1 MSKTRVVF
9 SLASFV
15 GRCHYDQDGNP
26 AEQVVYY
33 LEATTPY
40 GHVFCHHEIFESYE
54 QEKALDFLATYK
66 SFGDGS
72 VDALDARCWKQRSF
86 HVYGSEAYQNE
97 GGEQELAK
105 FCVESFDGIGSY
117 TPEHPEY
124 IG

>member
-9 SLASFV
+9 SLASSV
-15 GRCHYDQDGNP
+15 QMGHDQDGNP

-72 VDALDARCWKQRSF
+72 VDELDARCWKQRSF

-105 FCVESFDGIGSY
+105 FCVEAFDGSYY
-117 TPEHPEY
+117 TPHHPEY